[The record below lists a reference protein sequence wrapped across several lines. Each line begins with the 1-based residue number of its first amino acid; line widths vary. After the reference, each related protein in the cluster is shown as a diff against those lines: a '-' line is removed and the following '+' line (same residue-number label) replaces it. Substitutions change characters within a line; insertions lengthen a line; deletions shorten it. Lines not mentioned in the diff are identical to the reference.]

1 MSTQRA
7 GRCEY
12 RVSTQSVC
20 RCEYRVSTQSVCRCE
35 YRCGCRVSVPGV
47 PRECRVGAAWAQVD
61 KMFSEM
67 DLNRDKRIS
76 LYEFKTAG

>member
-1 MSTQRA
+1 MRTAFST
-7 GRCEY
+7 
-12 RVSTQSVC
+12 
-20 RCEYRVSTQSVCRCE
+20 
-35 YRCGCRVSVPGV
+35 
-47 PRECRVGAAWAQVD
+47 PRDEQVD